1 MFDTDT
7 DIEATEDEGPG
18 LAVLRAF
25 RVVDA
30 YAKARG
36 ISVESVRQDIVR
48 TYGARSGVAPRRGR
62 GAGVNTQAAVAA
74 VMAELKTGPKP
85 IKDLYRP
92 GVATFKTLKPALIA
106 AGCSLTVHRCRLMVE
121 GPGANNL
128 TLENK

>member
-1 MFDTDT
+1 MFDSD
-7 DIEATEDEGPG
+7 TEDDGPSRE
-18 LAVLRAF
+18 VLRAY

-36 ISVESVRQDIVR
+36 ISVESVRRELVH

-74 VMAELKTGPKP
+74 VLAELKTGPKP

-92 GVATFKTLKPALIA
+92 GVASFKTLKPALIA
-106 AGCSLTVHRCRLMVE
+106 TGCAITLHRGRLMVE
-121 GPGANNL
+121 GPGADKL
-128 TLENK
+128 ALENK